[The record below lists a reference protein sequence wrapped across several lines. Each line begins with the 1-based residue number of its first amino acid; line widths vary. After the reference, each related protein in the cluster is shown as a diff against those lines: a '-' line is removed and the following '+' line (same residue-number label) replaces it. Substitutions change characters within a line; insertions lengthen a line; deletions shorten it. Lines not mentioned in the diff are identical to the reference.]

1 MVYLGLLK
9 AEAAGY
15 RPGLDLGR
23 ASEPPSSRGSTRRTC
38 VRATSASICGR
49 TRAGG
54 HGRAEELVLRLES
67 ALTRAGGLAA
77 CEGQELA
84 WIVLGLGHAAA
95 NGCARAEPLLGEALE
110 LLLRSRAPG
119 GLAYHFAAPGRRRFS
134 NFATQAYGV
143 LALATAARLGLDA
156 RAAPAATSIAES
168 LISLQLPDGGWAWL
182 YDAEQGR
189 VVERYELY
197 SVHQHAM
204 APMALL
210 ELADATGDELLARA
224 ALHGLGW
231 IHGRNELGLD
241 MVDRE
246 QAIVYRSIRRKLPWA
261 RLFLYANT
269 GAAYAVRR
277 AVLGQGRR
285 VELNAGSRPYEL
297 GWLLEAWCG
306 REAVLE
312 KADEAGT

>member
-1 MVYLGLLK
+1 M
-9 AEAAGY
+9 
-15 RPGLDLGR
+15 
-23 ASEPPSSRGSTRRTC
+23 
-38 VRATSASICGR
+38 
-49 TRAGG
+49 
-54 HGRAEELVLRLES
+54 
-67 ALTRAGGLAA
+67 
-77 CEGQELA
+77 
-84 WIVLGLGHAAA
+84 
-95 NGCARAEPLLGEALE
+95 
-110 LLLRSRAPG
+110 
-119 GLAYHFAAPGRRRFS
+119 
-134 NFATQAYGV
+134 

-210 ELADATGDELLARA
+210 ELADATGDERPVEA

-277 AVLGQGRR
+277 AVLGQGRE

-306 REAVLE
+306 RECWEGGRGRNLVDPHVPLHL
-312 KADEAGT
+312 